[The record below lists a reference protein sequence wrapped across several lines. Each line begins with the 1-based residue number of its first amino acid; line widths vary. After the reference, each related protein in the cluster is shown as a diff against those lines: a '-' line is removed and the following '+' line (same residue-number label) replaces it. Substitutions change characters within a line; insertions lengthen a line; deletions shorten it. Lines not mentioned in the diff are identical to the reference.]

1 MSGARPLSGFETIRP
16 ASVDQAPAPAPKRQG
31 KHRSGGRERFVGML
45 NPLVDLLLRDLT
57 PAEVKVW
64 LILYRD
70 EKGGVSRTSH
80 ADLARRAGVSTRAVV
95 RALSKLRDRKLVER
109 VRRGRM
115 NVGISVHRLLPPI
128 TR

>member
-1 MSGARPLSGFETIRP
+1 MSGARPLEGFETHRHTSTAQGP
-16 ASVDQAPAPAPKRQG
+16 AAASRGQG
-31 KHRSGGRERFVGML
+31 KRRSGGRERFVRML
-45 NPLVDLLLRDLT
+45 NPLVDLRLRELT
-57 PAEVKVW
+57 PAEVRVW

-70 EKGGVSRTSH
+70 ERGGVSRTSH

-95 RALSKLRDRKLVER
+95 RALNKLRDRKLVER

-115 NVGISVHRLLPPI
+115 NVGISVHRLLPPM

>member
-1 MSGARPLSGFETIRP
+1 MSGARPLEGFETHRHTST
-16 ASVDQAPAPAPKRQG
+16 AQGPAPASRGQG
-31 KHRSGGRERFVGML
+31 KRRSGGRERFVRML
-45 NPLVDLLLRDLT
+45 NPFVDLRLRELT
-57 PAEVKVW
+57 PAEVRVW

-70 EKGGVSRTSH
+70 ERGGVSRTSH

-95 RALSKLRDRKLVER
+95 RALNKLRDRKLVER

-115 NVGISVHRLLPPI
+115 NVGISVHRLLPPM